1 MPMYSVIEYSS
12 NYSEPTGSLWFYSDD
27 EATDSDCHIDND
39 GNFKSFK
46 YQAKVLGNKAAQ
58 TANAANRIPK
68 NAVID
73 VPLKYLSINW
83 RSLEKP
89 LINCKQI

>member
-1 MPMYSVIEYSS
+1 M
-12 NYSEPTGSLWFYSDD
+12 
-27 EATDSDCHIDND
+27 
-39 GNFKSFK
+39 
-46 YQAKVLGNKAAQ
+46 LGNKAAQ

-73 VPLKYLSINW
+73 VPLQYLSINW

-89 LINCKQI
+89 LINCK